1 MYDAILFMFYIL
13 NLLCSADHDTEW
25 VYREHGLT
33 SLAEVSQRIGDYC
46 RQVGLI
52 NREGMHN
59 HCLLIIYNNIQVVGH
74 DRVQVEPEKE
84 LDERSLDENIAYVQV
99 L

>member
-1 MYDAILFMFYIL
+1 MERTISSEISLAVKPLHPFEIQIGKCSTQSHLCLMFI
-13 NLLCSADHDTEW
+13 NVLCSADHDTEW

-52 NREGMHN
+52 NRLSIDYYAG
-59 HCLLIIYNNIQVVGH
+59 C
-74 DRVQVEPEKE
+74 RT
-84 LDERSLDENIAYVQV
+84 RSSAG
-99 L
+99 